1 MISKIK
7 FLFLLLLFFNGCI
20 QLPGINQE
28 PKKRKMSDKISSEY
42 SIDDVEINIINL
54 NKATETNFSFYNQQ
68 KINKLDNSISEFDE
82 IYNYNYNYVL
92 GTSDVIEIN
101 LTDSDDID
109 GSYIIDTEGM
119 IDLPFIGKIKIN
131 NLSLDEAQNTL
142 ISVIGE
148 FYKNPDLQ
156 ITINEYN
163 SSKAFILGAV
173 RNQITINLNQEPIKI
188 IEAAIQADFNPS
200 SNSKSFGS
208 KGILRRDN
216 RVYKIDLQNTF
227 KSNDDKENFYLKKN
241 DVIFIDN
248 NSDAIHVFGE
258 LSKPGI
264 YYPNLDYSLTEL
276 ISTSGLNQLTAN
288 AKKVYVIRENYN
300 KFLSVDVFQL
310 NIKNPISLIA
320 GKKFN
325 LHPKDI
331 VFIPPAPIVKWNR
344 TISLL
349 LPQTDLFTSY
359 NPIIQDGVKT
369 GANTNQT
376 EWLLLIWFKAKIIKD
391 TYKIWTKGIC
401 KEKSNKRINIPINNN
416 KLNLKL

>member
-1 MISKIK
+1 MILKIK
-7 FLFLLLLFFNGCI
+7 FFFLIIFFLNSCI
-20 QLPGINQE
+20 QLPGIDQD
-28 PKKRKMSDKISSEY
+28 PKKRKLGKKLTSDY
-42 SIDDVEINIINL
+42 SIEDVEINIISL
-54 NKATETNFSFYNQQ
+54 NKATENNFALFNQR
-68 KINKLDNSISEFDE
+68 KVEVLDNEIVKFND
-82 IYNYNYNYVL
+82 IYNYNYQYVL
-92 GTSDVIEIN
+92 GTSDVVEID
-101 LTDSDDID
+101 LTDSDDVD

-119 IDLPFIGKIKIN
+119 IDLPFIGKIKID
-131 NLSLDEAQNTL
+131 NLTLDQAQNTL
-142 ISVIGE
+142 VSVVGK

-156 ITINEYN
+156 ITISEYN

-173 RNQITINLNQEPIKI
+173 RNQITINLDQEPIKI

-200 SNSKSFGS
+200 SNSKNFGS

-216 RVYKIDLQNTF
+216 KVYKIDLQNTF
-227 KSNDDKENFYLKKN
+227 KSTDDKENFYLKKN
-241 DVIFIDN
+241 DVIFIDK

-258 LSKPGI
+258 LSRPGV

-288 AKKVYVIRENYN
+288 AKKVYVIRENYE

-320 GKKFN
+320 GKKFI

-369 GANTNQT
+369 GANANQT
-376 EWLLLIWFKAKIIKD
+376 E
-391 TYKIWTKGIC
+391 
-401 KEKSNKRINIPINNN
+401 
-416 KLNLKL
+416 